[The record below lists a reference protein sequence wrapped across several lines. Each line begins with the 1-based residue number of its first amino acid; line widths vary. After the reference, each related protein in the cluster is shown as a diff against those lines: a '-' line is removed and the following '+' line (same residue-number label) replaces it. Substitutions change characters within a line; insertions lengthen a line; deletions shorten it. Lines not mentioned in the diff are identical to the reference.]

1 MGRAPAGPRGFLS
14 AGTAAQVLCS
24 RPFTAFPPP
33 PAPTEHSSRGGSR
46 GSSRGGSST
55 PRPVC
60 LWPPSW
66 PCHHAQKHRLTPC
79 PFPPWSRALLL
90 PVWVRGLP
98 IIFQDPTHLSLPAK
112 TSPIAWPETVTLSQH
127 SLQRGS
133 CLGVSPSLLLLL
145 SCFSHVQL
153 CATPWTAAH
162 QAPLSMGFSRQE

>member
-1 MGRAPAGPRGFLS
+1 MGRAPARPRGFLS
-14 AGTAAQVLCS
+14 AETAAQVLCS

-46 GSSRGGSST
+46 GGSST
-55 PRPVC
+55 PRLVC
-60 LWPPSW
+60 LWPSSW

-79 PFPPWSRALLL
+79 PFPSWSRALLL
-90 PVWVRGLP
+90 PVWDRGLP
-98 IIFQDPTHLSLPAK
+98 IIFQDPSHLSLPGK
-112 TSPIAWPETVTLSQH
+112 TSPIALPETVTLSQH

-145 SCFSHVQL
+145 SLFSCVRL

-162 QAPLSMGFSRQE
+162 QAPPYMGFSRQE